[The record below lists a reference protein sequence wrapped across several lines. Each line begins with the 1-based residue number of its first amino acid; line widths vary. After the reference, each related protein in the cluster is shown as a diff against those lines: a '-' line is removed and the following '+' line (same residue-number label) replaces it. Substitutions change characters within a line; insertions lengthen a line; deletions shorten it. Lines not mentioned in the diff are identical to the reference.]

1 MSLRDDLQAAL
12 GSSYNIERELGGGG
26 MSRVF
31 VGEEVALGRKVAV
44 KVLAPELAA
53 GVSAERFQREIKLA
67 AQLQHPNI
75 VPVHATGVAAGLPY
89 YTMPFVDGL
98 SLRQRLERNAGVPIV
113 EGMAI
118 LKDVA
123 RALAY
128 AHDHGIVHRDI
139 KPENVLLADEAAVVT
154 DFGIAKALHAARTDA
169 PGGTLTQAGASLG
182 TPAYMAPE
190 QISADPSV
198 DHRADIY
205 SFGCV
210 AYETLT
216 GSTPFSHRQPHQL
229 YAAHISERPASLKD
243 RRPDCP
249 DDVAALVM
257 KCLEKDPSNRP
268 QSSRDLLRGFDSAP
282 TRPGVAASPAAKRDR
297 GGRKLVIGAI
307 AGIAIFSAVAALAVK
322 NLGTGSD
329 IRSLAVLPFQNIG
342 GDSANAYFADGM
354 SDELTTELSKV
365 PGLTLA
371 SRTSA
376 SRYRGDN
383 VDVKQVGADL
393 DVGAVIEG
401 TVRRA
406 GDRVRLTA
414 QLSDVANG
422 KILWTDSYEHR
433 LADIFAV
440 QDSITQAIVAA
451 LKVRLGDQKTAAA
464 IATASQGTRNLEAYD
479 LYLRGRFLWARRGE
493 TGIRQAIKHFERA
506 IALDPGFARAHAGL
520 AMAASVLPMYA
531 DIRSDSI
538 TPVGLRAGMK
548 AIELDPN
555 LADAHLGYANN
566 LIYQLKWEEAEKHF
580 KRALQIDPG
589 NATAHQWYGDYL
601 YLNGRLADAI
611 PELKRA
617 VALEPLTAVMYN
629 DLAVTL
635 YMAGRNDEAAEL
647 LTTAME
653 MDSAFKFTRTNLA
666 VVLAAQGKFDSA
678 LALVRT
684 GGRRTAIDRIMI
696 LRLKGSTAEAD
707 SEFKAL
713 HRAWARVGE
722 EDPMIISYLHASAAN
737 ADSTLYWI
745 NKGIDSRS
753 GQLFSMSLPCLPAYR
768 FLESDRRWDP
778 TLARMK
784 VSRCRR

>member
-1 MSLRDDLQAAL
+1 MPLLDDLRQAL
-12 GSSYNIERELGGGG
+12 GSAYSIERELGGGG

-75 VPVHATGVAAGLPY
+75 VPVLTTGIAAGLPY

-98 SLRQRLERNAGVPIV
+98 SVRQRLERNPGMPIV
-113 EGMAI
+113 EALAI

-198 DHRADIY
+198 DHRVDIY

-210 AYETLT
+210 AFEMLT
-216 GSTPFSHRQPHQL
+216 GAAPFSHRTPSQL

-257 KCLEKDPSNRP
+257 RCLEKDPANRP
-268 QSSRDLLRGFDSAP
+268 QSSRDLLRGFDTAP
-282 TRPGVAASPAAKRDR
+282 TRTGPVVAEPRRER

-307 AGIAIFSAVAALAVK
+307 AGIAIFSAVASLVVNNK
-322 NLGTGSD
+322 STRTD
-329 IRSLAVLPFQNIG
+329 IRSLAVLPFNNIG
-342 GDSANAYFADGM
+342 GDSSNAYFADGM

-376 SRYRGDN
+376 FRYRGEN
-383 VDVKQVGADL
+383 VDVRKVGSDL

-401 TVRRA
+401 TVRRS
-406 GDRVRLTA
+406 GDRLRLTA
-414 QLSDVANG
+414 QLTSAADG
-422 KILWTDSYEHR
+422 KILWTDSYEQKVE
-433 LADIFAV
+433 DIFAV
-440 QDSITQAIVAA
+440 QDSITKAIVAA
-451 LKVRLGDQKTAAA
+451 LKLRLGGQGAPV
-464 IATASQGTRNLEAYD
+464 ATASQGTRNLEAYD
-479 LYLRGRFLWARRGE
+479 LYLRGRYLWERRGE
-493 TGIRQAIKHFERA
+493 AAIRQAIKHFESA
-506 IALDPGFARAHAGL
+506 IVLDPGFARAHAGL
-520 AMAASVLPMYA
+520 AMGASVLPMYSE
-531 DIRSDSI
+531 IRSDSI
-538 TPVGLRAGMK
+538 TSIGVRAGRK

-555 LADAHLGYANN
+555 LADAHLGLANN
-566 LIYQLKWEEAEKHF
+566 LNYEFKWGESEKHF
-580 KRALQIDPG
+580 RRALELDPE

-601 YLNGRLADAI
+601 YIIGRLKDAI
-611 PELKRA
+611 PELQQA
-617 VALEPLTAVMYN
+617 VKLDPMSAVMQN
-629 DLAVTL
+629 DLGMSL
-635 YMAGRNDEAAEL
+635 HMAGRNAEAIAML
-647 LTTAME
+647 SRAME
-653 MDSAFKFTRTNLA
+653 IDSVFQFARSNLA
-666 VVLAAQGKFDSA
+666 VALAGAGNLDSA
-678 LALVRT
+678 LAIVDKP
-684 GGRRTAIDRIMI
+684 GGAVVVTKMDLLRRNGRANEAMQLFKTIHPRFAPIADRNRM
-696 LRLKGSTAEAD
+696 AMA
-707 SEFKAL
+707 
-713 HRAWARVGE
+713 
-722 EDPMIISYLHASAAN
+722 YLHAGVGN
-737 ADSTLYWI
+737 ADSTFYWL
-745 NKGIDSRS
+745 NKAIDVRE
-753 GQLFSMSLPCLPAYR
+753 GQLFAASFPCWPM
-768 FLESDRRWDP
+768 FDFVNSDPRWDAA
-778 TLARMK
+778 LARMK
-784 VSRCRR
+784 VGRCQK